1 MSESDSKVAKGSD
14 SKVSSN
20 VFAIWIS
27 LFSNLIL
34 TGIKLIVGLMFKSQ
48 VLIADGVHNAGD
60 VIATA
65 AALGAAKVAQKP
77 ADEDHPYGHGKSELI
92 GSAMV
97 AIIMVIAALFIAY
110 HSFESFFHPAGEA
123 SLVAFAAAV
132 VSLFWKLWLYVY
144 CMRISKTTT
153 SKSLEATAYDHLADV
168 YASIAAVIG
177 IGAAIVGERNDI
189 AFLSYGDAAA
199 GIVVAYFVLKLAYH
213 MGKEAV
219 DVLMEKAVSPEKLLD
234 YERLVFSIPEVKRID
249 RIRAREFGQ
258 YVMIDIRVG
267 VPGEMS
273 IQEGHDVSRKIKQT
287 ILHHHP
293 DVEEVLIHL
302 NPWYIDDPQ

>member
-1 MSESDSKVAKGSD
+1 MGKSNVSESRIA
-14 SKVSSN
+14 SN

-60 VIATA
+60 VIATM

-92 GSAMV
+92 GSALV
-97 AIIMVIAALFIAY
+97 AIIMVLAALFIAY
-110 HSFESFFHPAGEA
+110 HSVESFFHTAAEA
-123 SLVAFAAAV
+123 SMVAFIAAV
-132 VSLFWKLWLYVY
+132 ISLFWKLWLYLY
-144 CMRISKTTT
+144 CIKVGKETN

-168 YASIAAVIG
+168 YASIAAVVG
-177 IGAAIVGERNDI
+177 IGAAIIGDRNDI
-189 AFLSYGDAAA
+189 PFLSYGDAAA
-199 GIVVAYFVLKLAYH
+199 GIVVAFFVMKLAYD
-213 MGKEAV
+213 MGREAV
-219 DVLMEKAVSPEKLLD
+219 DVLMEKAVSPEKLND

-258 YVMIDIRVG
+258 YVIIDVRVG
-267 VPGEMS
+267 IPAQFT
-273 IQEGHDVSRKIKQT
+273 IQEGHDISRKIKQT
-287 ILHHHP
+287 ILTNHT

-302 NPWYIDDPQ
+302 NPWYEDGLE

>member
-1 MSESDSKVAKGSD
+1 MSDSNVSGT
-14 SKVSSN
+14 KVSSN

-60 VIATA
+60 VIASM

-92 GSAMV
+92 GSALV

-110 HSFESFFHPAGEA
+110 HSFESFFHPAAAA
-123 SLVAFAAAV
+123 SMVAFVAAV
-132 VSLFWKLWLYVY
+132 VSLFWKLWLYIY
-144 CMRISKTTT
+144 CIRISKQTS
-153 SKSLEATAYDHLADV
+153 SKSLEATAFDHLADV
-168 YASIAAVIG
+168 YASLAAVLG
-177 IGAAIVGERNDI
+177 IGAAIIGERNDI

-219 DVLMEKAVSPEKLLD
+219 DVLMEKTVSTEMLQD
-234 YERLVFSIPEVKRID
+234 YERLVSSIPEVKRID

-258 YVMIDIRVG
+258 YVMIDVRVG
-267 VPGEMS
+267 IPGELT
-273 IQEGHDVSRKIKQT
+273 IQEGHDVSRKIKQI
-287 ILHHHP
+287 ILEHHK

-302 NPWYIDDPQ
+302 NPWYKDDSE

>member
-1 MSESDSKVAKGSD
+1 MSDSNVSGT
-14 SKVSSN
+14 KVSSN

-60 VIATA
+60 VIASM

-92 GSAMV
+92 GSALV

-110 HSFESFFHPAGEA
+110 HSFESFFHPAAAA
-123 SLVAFAAAV
+123 SMVAFVAAV

-144 CMRISKTTT
+144 CIRISKQTS
-153 SKSLEATAYDHLADV
+153 SKSLEATAFDHLADV
-168 YASIAAVIG
+168 YASLAAVLG
-177 IGAAIVGERNDI
+177 IGAAIIGERNDI

-219 DVLMEKAVSPEKLLD
+219 DVLMEKTVSPEMLQD
-234 YERLVFSIPEVKRID
+234 YERLVSSIPEVKRID

-258 YVMIDIRVG
+258 YVMIDVRVG
-267 VPGEMS
+267 IPGELT
-273 IQEGHDVSRKIKQT
+273 IQEGHDVSRKIKQ
-287 ILHHHP
+287 IIHEHHK

-302 NPWYIDDPQ
+302 NPWYKDDSG

>member
-1 MSESDSKVAKGSD
+1 MSDSNVSGT
-14 SKVSSN
+14 KVSSN
-20 VFAIWIS
+20 VLAIWIS
-27 LFSNLIL
+27 LLSNLIL

-60 VIATA
+60 VIASM

-92 GSAMV
+92 GSALV

-110 HSFESFFHPAGEA
+110 HSFESFFHPAAAA
-123 SLVAFAAAV
+123 SMVAFVAAV
-132 VSLFWKLWLYVY
+132 VSLFWKLWLYIY
-144 CMRISKTTT
+144 CIRISKQTS
-153 SKSLEATAYDHLADV
+153 SKSLEATAFDHLADV
-168 YASIAAVIG
+168 YASLAAVIG
-177 IGAAIVGERNDI
+177 IGAAIIGERNDI
-189 AFLSYGDAAA
+189 SFLSYGDAAA

-219 DVLMEKAVSPEKLLD
+219 DVLMEKTVSPEMLQD
-234 YERLVFSIPEVKRID
+234 YERLVSSIPEVKRID

-258 YVMIDIRVG
+258 YVMIDVRVG
-267 VPGEMS
+267 IPGELT
-273 IQEGHDVSRKIKQT
+273 IQEGHDVSRKIKQI
-287 ILHHHP
+287 ILDHHK

-302 NPWYIDDPQ
+302 NPWYKDNSK

>member
-1 MSESDSKVAKGSD
+1 MSDSNVSG

-60 VIATA
+60 VIASM

-92 GSAMV
+92 GSALV
-97 AIIMVIAALFIAY
+97 AIIMVVAALFIAY
-110 HSFESFFHPAGEA
+110 HSFESFFHPAAAA
-123 SLVAFAAAV
+123 SMVAFVAAV
-132 VSLFWKLWLYVY
+132 VSLFWKLWLYIY
-144 CMRISKTTT
+144 CIRVSKQTS
-153 SKSLEATAYDHLADV
+153 SKSLEATAFDHLADV
-168 YASIAAVIG
+168 YASLAAVIG
-177 IGAAIVGERNDI
+177 IGAAIIGERNDI
-189 AFLSYGDAAA
+189 SFLSYGDAAA

-219 DVLMEKAVSPEKLLD
+219 DVLMEKTVSPEKLQD
-234 YERLVFSIPEVKRID
+234 YERLVSSIPEVKRID

-258 YVMIDIRVG
+258 YVMIDVRVG
-267 VPGEMS
+267 IPGELT

-287 ILHHHP
+287 ILDRHK

-302 NPWYIDDPQ
+302 NPWYKEDSE

>member
-1 MSESDSKVAKGSD
+1 MSDSNVSGT
-14 SKVSSN
+14 KVSSN

-60 VIATA
+60 VIASM

-92 GSAMV
+92 GSALV

-110 HSFESFFHPAGEA
+110 HSFESFFHPAAAA
-123 SLVAFAAAV
+123 SMVAFVAAV
-132 VSLFWKLWLYVY
+132 VSLFWKLWLYIY
-144 CMRISKTTT
+144 CIRISKQTS
-153 SKSLEATAYDHLADV
+153 SKSLEATAFDHLADV
-168 YASIAAVIG
+168 YASLAAVLG
-177 IGAAIVGERNDI
+177 IGAAIIGERNDI

-219 DVLMEKAVSPEKLLD
+219 DVLMEKTVSPEMLQD
-234 YERLVFSIPEVKRID
+234 YERLVSSIPEVKRID

-258 YVMIDIRVG
+258 YVMIDVRVG
-267 VPGEMS
+267 IPGELT
-273 IQEGHDVSRKIKQT
+273 IQEGHDVSRKIKQI
-287 ILHHHP
+287 ILEHHK

-302 NPWYIDDPQ
+302 NPWYKDDSE

>member
-1 MSESDSKVAKGSD
+1 MSDLNVSS

-60 VIATA
+60 VIASM

-92 GSAMV
+92 GSALV

-110 HSFESFFHPAGEA
+110 HSFESFFHPAAAA
-123 SLVAFAAAV
+123 SIVAFVAAV
-132 VSLFWKLWLYVY
+132 VSLFWKLWLYIY
-144 CMRISKTTT
+144 CIRISKQTS
-153 SKSLEATAYDHLADV
+153 SKSLEATAFDHLADV
-168 YASIAAVIG
+168 YASLAAVIG
-177 IGAAIVGERNDI
+177 IGAAIIGERNDI

-219 DVLMEKAVSPEKLLD
+219 DVLMEKTVSPAMLQD
-234 YERLVFSIPEVKRID
+234 YERLVSSIPEVKRID

-258 YVMIDIRVG
+258 YVMIDVRVG
-267 VPGEMS
+267 IPGELT
-273 IQEGHDVSRKIKQT
+273 IQEGHDVSRKIKQI
-287 ILHHHP
+287 ILDHHK

-302 NPWYIDDPQ
+302 NPWYKDDSK

>member
-1 MSESDSKVAKGSD
+1 MSDLNVSST
-14 SKVSSN
+14 KVSSN

-60 VIATA
+60 VIASM

-97 AIIMVIAALFIAY
+97 AIIMVVAALFIAY
-110 HSFESFFHPAGEA
+110 HSFESFFHPAAAA
-123 SLVAFAAAV
+123 SMVAFVAAV
-132 VSLFWKLWLYVY
+132 VSLFWKLWLYIY
-144 CMRISKTTT
+144 CMRISKQTS
-153 SKSLEATAYDHLADV
+153 SKSLEATAFDHLADV
-168 YASIAAVIG
+168 YASLAAVIG
-177 IGAAIVGERNDI
+177 IGAAIIGERNDI

-219 DVLMEKAVSPEKLLD
+219 DVLMEKTVSPEMLQD
-234 YERLVFSIPEVKRID
+234 YERLVSTIPEVKRID

-258 YVMIDIRVG
+258 YVMIDVRVG
-267 VPGEMS
+267 IPGELT
-273 IQEGHDVSRKIKQT
+273 IQQGHDVSRKIKQI
-287 ILHHHP
+287 ILDHHK

-302 NPWYIDDPQ
+302 NPWYKDNSK

>member
-1 MSESDSKVAKGSD
+1 MSDSNVS
-14 SKVSSN
+14 STKVSSN

-60 VIATA
+60 VIASM

-92 GSAMV
+92 GSALV

-110 HSFESFFHPAGEA
+110 HSFESFFHPAAAA
-123 SLVAFAAAV
+123 SMVAFVAAV
-132 VSLFWKLWLYVY
+132 VSLFWKLWLYIY
-144 CMRISKTTT
+144 CIRISKQTS
-153 SKSLEATAYDHLADV
+153 SKSLEATAFDHLADV
-168 YASIAAVIG
+168 YASLAAVLG
-177 IGAAIVGERNDI
+177 IGAAIIGERNDI
-189 AFLSYGDAAA
+189 SFLSYGDAAA

-219 DVLMEKAVSPEKLLD
+219 DVLMEKTVSPEMLQD
-234 YERLVFSIPEVKRID
+234 YERLVSSIPEVKRID

-258 YVMIDIRVG
+258 YVMIDVRVG
-267 VPGEMS
+267 IPGELT
-273 IQEGHDVSRKIKQT
+273 IQEGHDVSRKIKQI
-287 ILHHHP
+287 ILEHHK

-302 NPWYIDDPQ
+302 NPWYKDDSE

>member
-1 MSESDSKVAKGSD
+1 MSDLNVSS

-60 VIATA
+60 VIASM

-97 AIIMVIAALFIAY
+97 AIIMVVAALFIAY
-110 HSFESFFHPAGEA
+110 HSFESFFHPAAAA
-123 SLVAFAAAV
+123 SMVAFVAAV
-132 VSLFWKLWLYVY
+132 VSLFWKLWLYIY
-144 CMRISKTTT
+144 CMRISKQTS
-153 SKSLEATAYDHLADV
+153 SKSLEATAFDHLADV
-168 YASIAAVIG
+168 YASLAAVIG
-177 IGAAIVGERNDI
+177 IGAAIIGERNDI

-219 DVLMEKAVSPEKLLD
+219 DVLMEKTVSPEMLQD
-234 YERLVFSIPEVKRID
+234 YERLVSSIPEVKRID

-258 YVMIDIRVG
+258 YVMIDVRVG
-267 VPGEMS
+267 IPGELT
-273 IQEGHDVSRKIKQT
+273 IQQGHDVSRKIKQI
-287 ILHHHP
+287 ILDHHK

-302 NPWYIDDPQ
+302 NPWYKDNSK